1 MPTQGLTAATLRVL
15 GQDSLED
22 ADEFLRADP
31 VANVFIGSRLKVAR
45 EHGWRLGGELWGFAD
60 GGRLQ
65 GVCYSGANLVPASTD
80 PRALRAFA
88 ERAKRQG
95 RRCSSIVGL
104 ASQISELWGHLESSW
119 GPPREYRADQP
130 LLAIEQAPLLEPDPG
145 VRRVEPHELELILPA
160 CIEMFTEEV
169 GVSPLGA
176 DGGVLYRAR
185 VRELVMS
192 GRAFARFDGDE
203 LVFKAEVGAASRD
216 ACQVQGVWVPP
227 RLRGQGLSAPA
238 MAAVVAS
245 AQATIAPV
253 VSLYVNAFNVAARHA
268 YERVGFNQVGQFSTV
283 LF

>member
-1 MPTQGLTAATLRVL
+1 MPTQGLAAATLRVL
-15 GQDSLED
+15 GQDSLE
-22 ADEFLRADP
+22 AAENYLRADP
-31 VANVFIGSRLKVAR
+31 VTNVFIGSRLKVAR
-45 EHGWRLGGELWGFAD
+45 EHGWRLSGELWGFFD
-60 GGRLQ
+60 GGTLH
-65 GVCYSGANLVPASTD
+65 GLCYSGANLVPATSD

-95 RRCSSIVGL
+95 RRCSSIVGP
-104 ASQISELWGHLESSW
+104 APQISELWGHLEPTW

-130 LLAIEQAPLLEPDPG
+130 LLAITQAPLLAPDPR
-145 VRRVEPHELELILPA
+145 VRRVEPHELERILPA

-169 GVSPLGA
+169 GVSPVGA

-192 GRAFARFDGDE
+192 GRAFARFDDDD
-203 LVFKAEVGAASRD
+203 LVFKAEVGAASTD

-227 RLRGQGLSAPA
+227 RLRGQGISAPA
-238 MAAVVAS
+238 LATVVAT
-245 AQATIAPV
+245 AQVTIAPV
-253 VSLYVNAFNVAARHA
+253 VSLYVNAFNVAARRA